1 MGIHHFEQ
9 RRVEIDT
16 AVVLR
21 ILDGAGTTVTCIQGC
36 LWVTRD
42 GCVRDFELAPGAS
55 YQVTDGA
62 RVIVS
67 AFGPSLAH
75 VTRPAAQP
83 VPAPRRPSLL
93 GRWQR
98 SGRRVAVA

>member
-1 MGIHHFEQ
+1 MGHHFEQ
-9 RRVEIDT
+9 SRVQLDD
-16 AVVLR
+16 ASFLR

-42 GCVRDFELAPGAS
+42 GCPRDFELAPGTS
-55 YQVTDGA
+55 YQVTDGT

-83 VPAPRRPSLL
+83 LPAARRPSLL

-98 SGRRVAVA
+98 WGRRVAAA